1 MAACWTA
8 AWAPSLQVNPPCT
21 ATQHSAKLA
30 SFAPLAAVIGG
41 RLAVGCNPNSSEPCL
56 SQCQPVTGLYRNTA
70 RKRGHQQG
78 VFSGQAR
85 PVQLVDCL
93 LNQLTLVVPP
103 CLDAPHDTAGVPCLA
118 HLTLL
123 NVDVT
128 DAVMH
133 QLARHC
139 PRLQHLAI
147 GRTENNAFGN
157 FVSDAGLAVLAGS
170 CPLDSLCLFRCYSV
184 SDTGLAELTQHGR
197 QLTNLVLHSCPQ
209 VSWQETG
216 RLLLG
221 VWGGV

>member
-1 MAACWTA
+1 MDKLDLLNSWT
-8 AWAPSLQVNPPCT
+8 S
-21 ATQHSAKLA
+21 
-30 SFAPLAAVIGG
+30 
-41 RLAVGCNPNSSEPCL
+41 
-56 SQCQPVTGLYRNTA
+56 
-70 RKRGHQQG
+70 
-78 VFSGQAR
+78 
-85 PVQLVDCL
+85 CL
-93 LNQLTLVVPP
+93 LNQLTLVAVPP
-103 CLDAPHDTAGVPCLA
+103 CLLDALLDTDTAGVPWLA

-157 FVSDAGLAVLAGS
+157 FVSDAGLAVLAAS
-170 CPLDSLCLFRCYSV
+170 CPLDSLFLFRCYSV

-209 VSWQETG
+209 VSEWAG
-216 RLLLG
+216 RHDRQGCFLG
-221 VWGGV
+221 VWEGGV